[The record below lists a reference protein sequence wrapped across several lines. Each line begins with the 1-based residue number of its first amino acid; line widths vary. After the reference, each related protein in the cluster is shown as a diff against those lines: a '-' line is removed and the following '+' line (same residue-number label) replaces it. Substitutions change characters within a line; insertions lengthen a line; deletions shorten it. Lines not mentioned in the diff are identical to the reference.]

1 VALWGDSHAGAIM
14 DPLAKEMRIQQQGI
28 VEIVYSNCP
37 PVIGFKQY
45 DREGKCNQFNIESL
59 KYLKSSRIQTVI
71 LVARWD
77 YYIEG
82 TFNNGEGGIEVGSGH
97 SYGPI
102 SKDSSFI
109 HDKEYLSAM
118 GAMYRGTTEALL
130 NAGKQ
135 VILVYPIPGAGWNV
149 PNLFTKIYLHDYE
162 PLKNSIVSTSF
173 EVFQS
178 RTKNV
183 YAQLDKLPRH
193 PNLLKIY
200 PEKVFCN
207 STVSG
212 RCILEIN
219 KTPLYYDDDHVNY
232 LGGELVSK
240 EIIKGMKGKHW
251 L

>member
-1 VALWGDSHAGAIM
+1 L
-14 DPLAKEMRIQQQGI
+14 
-28 VEIVYSNCP
+28 
-37 PVIGFKQY
+37 
-45 DREGKCNQFNIESL
+45 KCN
-59 KYLKSSRIQTVI
+59 
-71 LVARWD
+71 
-77 YYIEG
+77 G
-82 TFNNGEGGIEVGSGH
+82 
-97 SYGPI
+97 
-102 SKDSSFI
+102 
-109 HDKEYLSAM
+109 
-118 GAMYRGTTEALL
+118 YRGTTEALL

-173 EVFQS
+173 KVFQS

-200 PEKVFCN
+200 PENVFCN

-219 KTPLYYDDDHVNY
+219 KTPLYSDDDHVNY
-232 LGGELVSK
+232 FGGELVSK
-240 EIIKGMKGKHW
+240 EIIKGMKAKHW